1 VTLELNGK
9 PVVFIDTPGLAWQ
22 PSEEEDR
29 ERRRFQDVLLRN
41 KGRIDRL
48 KDPTPAVSY
57 IVSRTETEDLMVVYG
72 LPAFAKGD
80 VDAFLVGIARAHG
93 LIKKVGHPISVYIVA
108 PFADYMVSSI
118 FRPPSSFSGWKPGP
132 HRRCTH
138 RLTRLVYWQALAV
151 RGPACT
157 LNFKDHHQ
165 RCVPD
170 ADDDICGRRGTPGET
185 HAAQGAPPNGQHR
198 ATLL

>member
-1 VTLELNGK
+1 MTLELNGK
-9 PVVFIDTPGLAWQ
+9 PVAFVDTPGLAWS

-29 ERRRFQDVLLRN
+29 ERRRSQSVLLRN

-57 IVSRTETEDLMVVYG
+57 IVSRTETEDLMVAYG

-80 VDAFLVGIARAHG
+80 VDAFLLGIARAHG

-108 PFADYMVSSI
+108 PFADYMFSSI
-118 FRPPSSFSGWKPGP
+118 FWPSSFSGWKPGP
-132 HRRCTH
+132 HCRCTH
-138 RLTRLVYWQALAV
+138 RLTRLVYRQALAV
-151 RGPACT
+151 RRPTGT
-157 LNFKDHHQ
+157 LKFGDHHQ
-165 RCVPD
+165 RCVSD
-170 ADDDICGRRGTPGET
+170 ADDDIRGRRGTPGET
-185 HAAQGAPPNGQHR
+185 HAAQGAPPNGQPR